1 MTRRVCLMGVALA
14 VGIAGCAP
22 GDPNRI
28 QGYVEGEFVYVAA
41 PSAGAL
47 RTLSVERGAQ
57 VKAGDA
63 LFALDPEPET
73 SARDEAARRVTQAR
87 ASLEDAKKGQRP
99 TEIESLEAQ
108 LRQARAALAR
118 SDSDLARAE
127 RIFRM
132 GSGSEEDV
140 VRARATR
147 DQDVNRVA
155 QFEADLKTAQLGSR
169 EDQVAAALANL
180 NALERALAQAEWS
193 LAEKRQS
200 AKEAALVFDTLYRP
214 GEWVAAGKPAVVLLP
229 PPNVRVRAFV
239 PEPRVGAVR
248 LGETVRVVIDGREP
262 ITGTVRFV
270 SPHAEFTPPVIYS
283 RESRGKLVF
292 MVEIVFDP
300 AVAATLHPGQ
310 PVDVLLEPR

>member
-1 MTRRVCLMGVALA
+1 MCVALA

-73 SARDEAARRVTQAR
+73 SARDEAARRVAQAR

-180 NALERALAQAEWS
+180 NALERALAQAEWNFV
-193 LAEKRQS
+193 EKRQ
-200 AKEAALVFDTLYRP
+200 AAEQDALVFDTLYRP
-214 GEWVAAGKPAVVLLP
+214 GEWVAAGKPVVVLLP

-239 PEPRVGAVR
+239 PEPLVGAVR
-248 LGETVRVVIDGREP
+248 LGETIRVVIDGREP

-270 SPHAEFTPPVIYS
+270 SPRAEFTPPVIYS

-310 PVDVLLEPR
+310 PVDVLLESR